1 MFAPPTKIAW
11 EEVYEVDNCHGHD
24 PIPASFEAR
33 SSVTVTVSN
42 TNQVTTTITADPS
55 MIPKIGKLLSKVS
68 LEPHL

>member
-42 TNQVTTTITADPS
+42 SNTNSVTSVNSTELS
-55 MIPKIGKLLSKVS
+55 VIPDIGR
-68 LEPHL
+68 